1 MGEHYDVSARFG
13 RKTGEQESAYHG
25 FDEEESVKEIRSFM
39 RRLNS
44 GPRLISNMFRSRR
57 V

>member
-25 FDEEESVKEIRSFM
+25 FDEEESVEEIRSFM